1 MLILS
6 EDLLLGSLLEQPLS
20 KEDNINADTNNSE
33 KIFFIKHS
41 LLRYKNYPKI
51 VLPKL
56 IKNYTFTYKF
66 RAAKFIHIAAHKC

>member
-6 EDLLLGSLLEQPLS
+6 EDLLLSSLLEQPLS

-33 KIFFIKHS
+33 KIFFHKT

-66 RAAKFIHIAAHKC
+66 RAAKFIHIAAHNY

>member
-20 KEDNINADTNNSE
+20 KKDNINTDTNNSE

-41 LLRYKNYPKI
+41 
-51 VLPKL
+51 
-56 IKNYTFTYKF
+56 
-66 RAAKFIHIAAHKC
+66 